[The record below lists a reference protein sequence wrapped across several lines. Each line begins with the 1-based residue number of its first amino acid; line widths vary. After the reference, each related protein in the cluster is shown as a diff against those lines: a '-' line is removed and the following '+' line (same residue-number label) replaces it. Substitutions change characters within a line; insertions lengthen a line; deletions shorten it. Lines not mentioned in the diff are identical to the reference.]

1 MRNMK
6 LALATLIVL
15 FGTPAYCQV
24 SGNLEVKVE
33 AGTKLALYN
42 SIASFRTDRSG
53 EKAFRSADA
62 NNSTF
67 KELPVGDYGVKLFA
81 AKGNKLK
88 RIPIV
93 IHTDDVLPEAGAPY
107 SGRWE
112 TNQFHMSKAD
122 MKITVSPKR

>member
-6 LALATLIVL
+6 LTIATLIVL
-15 FGTPAYCQV
+15 IGAPAYCQV
-24 SGNLEVKVE
+24 SGNLEVKIE
-33 AGTKLALYN
+33 APGTKLALYN
-42 SIASFRTDRSG
+42 SIASFRTDKSG

-62 NNSTF
+62 KNPTF

-81 AKGNKLK
+81 AKGSKLK
-88 RIPIV
+88 RIAIV

-112 TNQFHMSKAD
+112 KNQFHMSKAD
-122 MKITVSPKR
+122 MKITVSN